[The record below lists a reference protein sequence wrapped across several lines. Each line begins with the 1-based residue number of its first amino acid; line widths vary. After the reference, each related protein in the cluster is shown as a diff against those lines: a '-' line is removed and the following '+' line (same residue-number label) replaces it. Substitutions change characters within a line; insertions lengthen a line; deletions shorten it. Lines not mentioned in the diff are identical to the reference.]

1 MARYK
6 YLPMTKSQYMEKYI
20 NTLKTG
26 EILVDLRDHDVYVT
40 EDGYNIPIPSTK
52 GIRDQVINFLE
63 NDVEGIKLKKRLI
76 PSIVSEVSKK
86 ANDIERLQGI
96 ISNDT
101 DILESR
107 LLNQR
112 NTARFLSV
120 VNENNVNQLGD
131 LEMNTN
137 RLREI
142 VDDNRLEVLLEEFN
156 RINNDARDI
165 ITADTTRYN
174 RELMEI
180 YRDMYR
186 LMNEANG
193 KLNKLGRFL
202 GDVQFKR
209 VESTTGNAFDVTYS
223 RRDNTICLPNLRYV
237 NGPAK
242 AVWLSQV
249 MQSGYIGWFTTGRG
263 LNDGNRITRNDML
276 ESGNERG
283 TGLFYKNF
291 PNKRDMNTGSL
302 NGVDYHEWTIFEAAP
317 LSDAN
322 ICARSGA
329 WSIDWMYSRSNTRYP
344 GYWRYGGYYTN
355 TSDADFASVVQNPS
369 PSERRSG
376 YALAGLPGVAWR
388 GPWVDYTSGTLSTPS
403 WALDIVST
411 VSGNQR
417 IAKSTRSNSYRG
429 CVSNHL
435 PSIPYMKGPYIISSS
450 GGTNYD
456 GCLMRLGLAKT
467 LTTTKIAVG
476 STSFNSE
483 GGWS

>member
-112 NTARFLSV
+112 NTVRFLSV

-249 MQSGYIGWFTTGRG
+249 LQSGYIG
-263 LNDGNRITRNDML
+263 
-276 ESGNERG
+276 
-283 TGLFYKNF
+283 
-291 PNKRDMNTGSL
+291 
-302 NGVDYHEWTIFEAAP
+302 
-317 LSDAN
+317 
-322 ICARSGA
+322 
-329 WSIDWMYSRSNTRYP
+329 
-344 GYWRYGGYYTN
+344 
-355 TSDADFASVVQNPS
+355 
-369 PSERRSG
+369 
-376 YALAGLPGVAWR
+376 
-388 GPWVDYTSGTLSTPS
+388 
-403 WALDIVST
+403 
-411 VSGNQR
+411 
-417 IAKSTRSNSYRG
+417 
-429 CVSNHL
+429 
-435 PSIPYMKGPYIISSS
+435 
-450 GGTNYD
+450 
-456 GCLMRLGLAKT
+456 
-467 LTTTKIAVG
+467 
-476 STSFNSE
+476 
-483 GGWS
+483 